1 MDDNMTEQDKV
12 PAAGLN
18 GDGGGMGSAESES
31 AQALTDL
38 EGETPLS
45 SVLTA
50 PADSDLQEEN
60 AVSADISSEK
70 PVSERELDDARIAEL
85 LANPMFIHFAR
96 GRSGGIET
104 ICREFEDMLAAGG
117 KEPVSRMAA
126 PVAAKIVPTSAAAT
140 PDVALSERQRAIA
153 RTAGMSYR
161 EYYELISELPG
172 SNHQNYKGE

>member
-1 MDDNMTEQDKV
+1 MNDNKTEQDKAPDV
-12 PAAGLN
+12 GLKQ
-18 GDGGGMGSAESES
+18 DGGSMGSAESEG
-31 AQALTDL
+31 AQVLTDL
-38 EGETPLS
+38 EGEAPLS

-50 PADSDLQEEN
+50 PADSDSEEEN
-60 AVSADISSEK
+60 DEPADAASEK
-70 PVSERELDDARIAEL
+70 PIPERALDDARIAEL
-85 LANPMFIHFAR
+85 LANPMFIRFAR
-96 GRSGGIET
+96 GRSGGIEA

-117 KEPVSRMAA
+117 KAPVSRMAA